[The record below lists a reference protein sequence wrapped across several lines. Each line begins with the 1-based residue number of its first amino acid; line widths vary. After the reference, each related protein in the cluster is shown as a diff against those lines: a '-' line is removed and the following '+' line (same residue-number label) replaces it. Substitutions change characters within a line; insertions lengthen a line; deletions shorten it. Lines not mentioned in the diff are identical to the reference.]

1 MSSKFWYLT
10 KQSLQKKVA
19 TKWFVAVNILLAI
32 AIVALLNINSI
43 ITFFGGDFNKD
54 ANILVIDQ
62 TNLAYPTFE
71 TTMKNLIEV
80 EREEDDPKVE
90 VKKTEKTEKEIK
102 KKLKKND
109 VLVVFKEHDTDY
121 VTASVISKDK
131 LDSSTYQLITQG
143 LNTAK
148 TAVALTKTNI
158 DPTTLMQ
165 VTKSMEINREVLNDK
180 NGADENTQLIMNS
193 VFPTIILPFFMLI
206 IFLVQMIGGEICEEK
221 TTKSMEI
228 IISNVSAKT
237 HLLSKVVASN
247 LFVIGQALLL
257 FIYGGIGLLISTK
270 GKGLD
275 LATSMG
281 PLYQTLT
288 ENGFMDKLY
297 QVIPLAIILMLLS
310 FLAYSLVAGILA
322 SMTTNMEDFQQ
333 IQTPIM
339 LVLLAGYYLAIMA
352 GMFEGSSFIK
362 ILSYIPFLS
371 CLISPSLF
379 MMGQIGVMDI
389 IISVGILIAFIYF
402 LANIGLKVYKIGIL
416 NYSNEKIWSRFA
428 KAIKSKDV

>member
-270 GKGLD
+270 GKGLN